1 MDIGAELLAEND
13 GPMLQHGLQEMHG
26 RPLTLPRR
34 RQDRPDAGRL
44 EQRWATFGR
53 AG

>member
-1 MDIGAELLAEND
+1 MDIGAELALRQRIFDALARVVAD
-13 GPMLQHGLQEMHG
+13 
-26 RPLTLPRR
+26 R